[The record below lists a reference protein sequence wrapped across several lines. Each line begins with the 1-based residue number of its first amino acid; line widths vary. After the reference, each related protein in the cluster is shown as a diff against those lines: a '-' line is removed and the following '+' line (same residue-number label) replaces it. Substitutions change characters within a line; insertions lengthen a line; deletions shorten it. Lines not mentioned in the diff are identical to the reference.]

1 MPKPENE
8 KKSLLLTVAYPDR
21 TPEKLTCDTVTITVQ
36 DNKKGRGGGLYGI
49 RPGHAPALFALD
61 SGKAEARLDG
71 VTVFRRTL
79 GTGYARVEDNRITV
93 ITESG
98 SDD

>member
-8 KKSLLLTVAYPDR
+8 KKSLLLTVVYPDR
-21 TPEKLTCDTVTITVQ
+21 AAETLTCDAVTITVQ

-61 SGKAEARLDG
+61 PGKAEARLDG
-71 VTVFRRTL
+71 ATVFHRTL
-79 GTGYARVEDNRITV
+79 GTGYAKVGNDRVTV

-98 SDD
+98 SED